1 MPSQI
6 LSDMGFDQQMF
17 GKGRK
22 TSLVTRMK
30 VYELRPEG
38 FEDKRKNNSG
48 RPTTRQL
55 SDVEKIKHLEQK
67 IAYLNQE
74 NEFLK
79 KNNQMDR
86 QANWEYKRKHPSN
99 TNSSKK

>member
-1 MPSQI
+1 
-6 LSDMGFDQQMF
+6 MGFDQQIF

-30 VYELRPEG
+30 VYKLRLEG
-38 FEDKRKNNSG
+38 FEDTRKNNSG
-48 RPTTRQL
+48 RPTTRKL

-99 TNSSKK
+99 TNSFKK